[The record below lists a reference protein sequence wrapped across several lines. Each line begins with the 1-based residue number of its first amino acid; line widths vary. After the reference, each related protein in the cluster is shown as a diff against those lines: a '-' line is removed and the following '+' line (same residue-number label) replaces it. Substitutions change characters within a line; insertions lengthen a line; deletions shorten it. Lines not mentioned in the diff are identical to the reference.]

1 MKIADT
7 SFKFETIAITKNEIS
22 KGWNFVKYDQFFQN
36 QINAGMIEEVNTE
49 ELVGNVTYLP
59 HKKLSKIKAQQPKSK

>member
-22 KGWNFVKYDQFFQN
+22 KGWNFVKYDQIFQN

-49 ELVGNVTYLP
+49 GLVGNVTYLP